1 MTNTTLLKKK
11 IDSSGYKVIFLA
23 EKVGLTPQGFY
34 KKLKDGSE
42 WTFSQ
47 VMILKDLLY
56 LTNEEVD
63 SIFFFFFLE

>member
-47 VMILKDLLY
+47 VMILKDLLH

-63 SIFFFFFLE
+63 SIFFNEKVE

>member
-47 VMILKDLLY
+47 VMILKDLLH

-63 SIFFFFFLE
+63 SIKKKKKVE

>member
-11 IDSSGYKVIFLA
+11 IDTSGYKVIFLA

-47 VMILKDLLY
+47 VMILKDLLH

-63 SIFFFFFLE
+63 SIFFNEKVE

>member
-63 SIFFFFFLE
+63 SIFFNEKVE